1 MRARKLS
8 DLVDAARPDA
18 VLDEI
23 LAIIHHVNPA
33 FKDTAIIRLAF
44 LETVRLYKGDF
55 PGYRACNTEYHDLR
69 HTTDTALTITRLI
82 HGAILEG
89 HHLDQ
94 RQIVLGLVTALFHDA
109 GYIQKEEEFEGTGA
123 KYTTTHVGRSIAFF
137 EDCAPDLGLSSLEI
151 SDGRAM
157 ILFTDLSVPPEQI
170 VFEAST
176 GEFMGRMLGAA
187 DLLAQLSD
195 RTYLE
200 KLLFLYREFKEAG
213 VGGYS
218 GERHLLE
225 QTVAFYDAVSQRIE
239 AAFDRADQ
247 YMLRHLTNRW
257 NIRTN
262 LYHKAIENQKQYLK
276 QILEDPDT
284 NHRNHFKRDGI
295 VDIVRLKY
303 GKPH

>member
-1 MRARKLS
+1 MSDRKLS
-8 DLVDAARPDA
+8 DLVDTSRPDA

-23 LAIIHHVNPA
+23 LAIIHLIAPD
-33 FKDTAIIRLAF
+33 FKDVATIRLAF

-69 HTTDTALTITRLI
+69 HTTDTALAMTRLI
-82 HGAILEG
+82 HGAIIDG
-89 HHLDQ
+89 RMIDQ
-94 RQIVLGLVTALFHDA
+94 RQVLLAVIAALFHDA
-109 GYIQKEEEFEGTGA
+109 GYIQNEDDLEGTGA
-123 KYTTTHVGRSIAFF
+123 KYTMTHVARSMDFLADI
-137 EDCAPDLGLSSLEI
+137 APDLGLNEAEI
-151 SDGRAM
+151 HEGRAM
-157 ILFTDLSVPPEQI
+157 ILFTNLSVTPAQI
-170 VFEAST
+170 SFET
-176 GEFMGRMLGAA
+176 PNGKVLGRMLGAA

-213 VGGYS
+213 VGEYS

-225 QTVAFYDAVSQRIE
+225 KTVEFYDSVSQRLE
-239 AAFDRADQ
+239 ATFNKAYE
-247 YMLRHLTNRW
+247 YMQNHLSTRW
-257 NIRTN
+257 NVNTN
-262 LYHKAIENQKQYLK
+262 LYRKAIENQKFYLK

-303 GKPH
+303 GDPH

>member
-1 MRARKLS
+1 MRKRKLS

-23 LAIIHHVNPA
+23 LAIIGHVNPD
-33 FKDTAIIRLAF
+33 FKETATIRLAF
-44 LETVRLYKGDF
+44 LETVRLYKGEF

-69 HTTDTALTITRLI
+69 HTTDTALTMARLI
-82 HGAILEG
+82 HGAVLEG
-89 HHLDQ
+89 HLLEQ
-94 RQIVLGLVTALFHDA
+94 RQIVIGLITALIHDT
-109 GYIQKEEEFEGTGA
+109 GYIQKEDDLEGTGA
-123 KYTTTHVGRSIAFF
+123 KYTTTHVDRSIAFF
-137 EDCAPDLGLSSLEI
+137 EDIAPELGLSSLEI

-157 ILFTDLSVPPEQI
+157 ILFTDLSVPPEE
-170 VFEAST
+170 VAFETPT
-176 GEFMGRMLGAA
+176 GEFLGRMLGAA
-187 DLLAQLSD
+187 DLLAQLAD

-225 QTVAFYDAVSQRIE
+225 QTVEFYDAVSQRLE
-239 AAFDRADQ
+239 STFDRAYD
-247 YMLRHLTNRW
+247 YMQRHLTARW
-257 NIRTN
+257 NIHTN
-262 LYHKAIENQKQYLK
+262 LYRKAIENQKAYLK

-295 VDIVRLKY
+295 VNIVRLKY
-303 GKPH
+303 GNPH

>member
-1 MRARKLS
+1 MRERKLS

-23 LAIIHHVNPA
+23 LAIVHHIDPA
-33 FKDTAIIRLAF
+33 FKDTANIRLAF

-69 HTTDTALTITRLI
+69 HTTDTALTMTRLI
-82 HGAILEG
+82 HGAVLEG
-89 HHLDQ
+89 HQVDR
-94 RQIVLGLVTALFHDA
+94 RQIVLGLITALFHDA
-109 GYIQKEEEFEGTGA
+109 GYIQKEEDLGGTGA
-123 KYTTTHVGRSIAFF
+123 KYTATHVERGIDFF
-137 EDCAPDLGLSSLEI
+137 EEFAPDLGLSSKETAV
-151 SDGRAM
+151 GRAM
-157 ILFTDLSVPPEQI
+157 ILFTDLSVPPDEI
-170 VFEAST
+170 AFETPT
-176 GEFMGRMLGAA
+176 GEFLGRMLGAA

-225 QTVAFYDAVSQRIE
+225 QTVEFYDAVTKRLE
-239 AAFDRADQ
+239 ATFDRCYH
-247 YMLRHLTNRW
+247 YMQRHLTARW
-257 NIRTN
+257 NIHTN
-262 LYHKAIENQKQYLK
+262 LYRKAIENQKQYLK

-284 NHRNHFKRDGI
+284 NHRNHFKRNGI

>member
-1 MRARKLS
+1 MRERKLS
-8 DLVDAARPDA
+8 DLVDTTQPDA

-23 LAIIHHVNPA
+23 LAIIHHIHPA
-33 FKDTAIIRLAF
+33 FKDSATLRLAF

-69 HTTDTALTITRLI
+69 HTTDTALTMTRLI

-89 HHLDQ
+89 HQLGQ
-94 RQIVLGLVTALFHDA
+94 RHIVLGLIAALFHDA
-109 GYIQKEEEFEGTGA
+109 GYIQKEEDVEGTGA
-123 KYTTTHVGRSIAFF
+123 KYTTTHVGRSVAFF
-137 EDCAPDLGLSSLEI
+137 DDIAPTLGLNSRETT
-151 SDGRAM
+151 DGRAM

-170 VFEAST
+170 AFESAT
-176 GEFMGRMLGAA
+176 GKFLGRMLGAA

-225 QTVAFYDAVSQRIE
+225 QTVEFYDTVSQRLD
-239 AAFDRADQ
+239 ATFDRAYH
-247 YMLRHLTNRW
+247 YMQRHLTARW
-257 NIRTN
+257 NIHTN
-262 LYHKAIENQKQYLK
+262 LYRKAIENQKQYLK

-295 VDIVRLKY
+295 IDIVRLKY

>member
-1 MRARKLS
+1 MRERKLS

-23 LAIIHHVNPA
+23 MAIIGQINPD
-33 FKDTAIIRLAF
+33 FRDTATIRLAF
-44 LETVRLYKGDF
+44 LETVRLYRGDF

-69 HTTDTALTITRLI
+69 HTTDTALTMTRLI

-89 HHLDQ
+89 HLLDQ
-94 RQIVLGLVTALFHDA
+94 RQIVLGLLTALFHDA
-109 GYIQKEEEFEGTGA
+109 GYIQKEADLEGTGA
-123 KYTTTHVGRSIAFF
+123 KYTTTHVERSIAFF
-137 EDCAPDLGLSSLEI
+137 EDSAPDLGLSTTEVY
-151 SDGRAM
+151 DGRAM
-157 ILFTDLSVPPEQI
+157 ILFTDLSVPPEEI
-170 VFEAST
+170 TFETPT
-176 GEFMGRMLGAA
+176 GEFLGRMLGAA

-225 QTVAFYDAVSQRIE
+225 QTVAFYDAVSQRL
-239 AAFDRADQ
+239 AATFDRAYP
-247 YMLRHLTNRW
+247 YMQRHLTARW

-262 LYHKAIENQKQYLK
+262 LYQKAIENQRRYLE

-295 VDIVRLKY
+295 VNVVRLKY

>member
-1 MRARKLS
+1 MRERKLS

-23 LAIIHHVNPA
+23 LAIIRHINPNL
-33 FKDTAIIRLAF
+33 KDTATIRLVF
-44 LETVRLYKGDF
+44 LETVRLYRGDF
-55 PGYRACNTEYHDLR
+55 PGYRACNTEYHDLC
-69 HTTDTALTITRLI
+69 HTTNTALAITRLI
-82 HGAILEG
+82 HGAILAG
-89 HHLDQ
+89 HLLDQ
-94 RQIVLGLVTALFHDA
+94 RQIVLALMTALFHDA
-109 GYIQKEEEFEGTGA
+109 GYIQKEDDLEGTGA
-123 KYTTTHVGRSIAFF
+123 KYTATHVSRSIAFF
-137 EDCAPDLGLSSLEI
+137 EDFAPELGMNSKEI

-157 ILFTDLSVPPEQI
+157 ILYTDLSLPPQEI
-170 VFEAST
+170 AFETST
-176 GEFMGRMLGAA
+176 GEFLGRMLSAA
-187 DLLAQLSD
+187 DLLAQLAD

-225 QTVAFYDAVSQRIE
+225 QTIEFYDAVAQRLE
-239 AAFDRADQ
+239 TTFDRAYD
-247 YMLRHLTNRW
+247 YMQRHLVARW
-257 NIRTN
+257 NIHTN
-262 LYHKAIENQKQYLK
+262 LYHKAIENQKTYLK
-276 QILEDPDT
+276 QILEDPDK

>member
-1 MRARKLS
+1 MLERKLS
-8 DLVDAARPDA
+8 DLVDETRPDV
-18 VLDEI
+18 VLNEI
-23 LAIIHHVNPA
+23 VAIIGHINPD
-33 FKDTAIIRLAF
+33 FKETATIRLAF
-44 LETVRLYKGDF
+44 LETVRLYEGDF

-69 HTTDTALTITRLI
+69 HTTNTALAITRLI
-82 HGAILEG
+82 HGATLEG

-94 RQIVLGLVTALFHDA
+94 RQVVLALITALIHDA
-109 GYIQKEEEFEGTGA
+109 GYIQKEDDLEGTGA
-123 KYTTTHVGRSIAFF
+123 KYTATHVSRSIAFF
-137 EDCAPDLGLSSLEI
+137 EDFAPELGMNSKEI

-157 ILFTDLSVPPEQI
+157 ILYTDLGLPLEEI
-170 VFEAST
+170 TFETPT
-176 GEFMGRMLGAA
+176 GEFLGRMLSAA
-187 DLLAQLSD
+187 DLLAQMAD

-225 QTVAFYDAVSQRIE
+225 QTVDFYDAVAQRLE
-239 AAFDRADQ
+239 NTFDRAYD
-247 YMLRHLTNRW
+247 YMQRHLTARW
-257 NIRTN
+257 NIHTN
-262 LYHKAIENQKQYLK
+262 LYQKAIENQKTYLK
-276 QILEDPDT
+276 QILAHPDT